1 MTAKPRLV
9 VDIVADPVCP
19 WCFVGLNSFVRAKE
33 TLSAEFDVIAR
44 WRAYQLN
51 PATPPEGTDRKAYYK
66 AKFPDETYLDEM
78 RAHIRDAGEAAGAP
92 FDPALPT
99 RLPNTIAAH
108 QVLRWAHFEGLQE
121 EVALALYRGFW
132 NADEDLGDRDVLARL
147 AGAAGMDEAKTRA
160 RLAAREDEAA
170 VRDEAEAFRAA
181 GVSGVP
187 TFIVNE
193 RTGFSGALPPDQ
205 LAAALRKAAQG

>member
-1 MTAKPRLV
+1 MTARPRLV

-19 WCFVGLNSFVRAKE
+19 WCFVGLNSFLRAKE
-33 TLSAEFDVIAR
+33 SLSGEFEVIPR

-51 PATPPEGTDRKAYYK
+51 PDTPPEGADRAAYYRK
-66 AKFPDETYLDEM
+66 KFPDETYLNQM
-78 RAHIRDAGEAAGAP
+78 RAHIREAGAAAGAP

-99 RLPNTIAAH
+99 WLPNTIRAH

-121 EVALALYRGFW
+121 PVALALYRGFW
-132 NADEDLGDRDVLARL
+132 ENDEDLGDLETLARL
-147 AGAAGMDEAKTRA
+147 AGEAGMDAEKTRA
-160 RLAAREDEAA
+160 RLAAHEDEAA
-170 VRDEAEAFRAA
+170 VREEAEAFRAA

-205 LAAALRKAAQG
+205 LAEALRKAARG

>member
-19 WCFVGLNSFVRAKE
+19 WCFVGLNSFLRAKQS
-33 TLSAEFDVIAR
+33 LSEEFEIIPR

-51 PATPPEGTDRKAYYK
+51 PDTPPEGADRKAYYRE
-66 AKFPDETYLDEM
+66 KFPDENYLNEA
-78 RAHIRDAGEAAGAP
+78 RARIKETGEAAGAP
-92 FDPALPT
+92 FDPGTPT
-99 RLPNTIAAH
+99 RLPNTIRAH

-121 EVALALYRGFW
+121 KVALALYRGFW
-132 NADEDLGDRDVLARL
+132 ENDEDLGDVETLARL
-147 AGAAGMDEAKTRA
+147 AGEAGMDKEKTRA
-160 RLAAREDEAA
+160 RLEAGEDEAV
-170 VRDEAEAFRAA
+170 VRGEAQAFRAA

-205 LAAALRKAAQG
+205 LAAALRKAARG